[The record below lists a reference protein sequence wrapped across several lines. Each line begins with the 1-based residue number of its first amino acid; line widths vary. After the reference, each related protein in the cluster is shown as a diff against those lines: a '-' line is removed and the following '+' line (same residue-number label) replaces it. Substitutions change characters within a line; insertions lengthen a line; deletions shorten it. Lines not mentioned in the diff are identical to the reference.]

1 MIPSVKNRTPG
12 PLDKIIPRPDN
23 IKLKFISVWFE
34 IIPRPGNIKLKFI
47 SVLFEIIL

>member
-23 IKLKFISVWFE
+23 IKLSLFQF
-34 IIPRPGNIKLKFI
+34 GLK
-47 SVLFEIIL
+47 SSL